1 MLYDSSLNDDRRY
14 DRWRIAELVPVAL
27 PVGGRRHDEKDVC
40 MPRENASPVS
50 FRLSAEDR
58 RLVEAVAAY
67 RDQSLSDFVRSVV
80 MEAAATVVRTTG
92 RDEILRSLRESNRRL
107 NREKLD
113 LYERGVD
120 HATPSR

>member
-1 MLYDSSLNDDRRY
+1 
-14 DRWRIAELVPVAL
+14 
-27 PVGGRRHDEKDVC
+27 
-40 MPRENASPVS
+40 MPRETASPVS

-58 RLVEAVAAY
+58 QLVEAVAAY

-80 MEAAATVVRTTG
+80 LEAAATLVRTTG

-107 NREKLD
+107 NKEKLD